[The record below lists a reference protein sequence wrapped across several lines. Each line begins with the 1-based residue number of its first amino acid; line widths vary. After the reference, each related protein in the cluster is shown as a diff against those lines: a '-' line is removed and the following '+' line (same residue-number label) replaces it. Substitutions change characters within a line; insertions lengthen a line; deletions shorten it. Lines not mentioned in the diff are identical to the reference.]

1 MDFVS
6 SDNISKILRE
16 IANEEILRHIMSQMP
31 DVILYDRDKRK
42 EEIRKTIK
50 DVIESSFDIRQFEK
64 EQVRDSKKYDWKA
77 LEYR

>member
-1 MDFVS
+1 MDFAS

-42 EEIRKTIK
+42 EEIRKTIE
-50 DVIESSFDIRQFEK
+50 DVSNRPLI
-64 EQVRDSKKYDWKA
+64 
-77 LEYR
+77 

>member
-1 MDFVS
+1 
-6 SDNISKILRE
+6 
-16 IANEEILRHIMSQMP
+16 MSQMP

-64 EQVRDSKKYDWKA
+64 EQVRESKKYDWKA

>member
-1 MDFVS
+1 MDFAS